1 YCSDIPQIFALLLPV
16 VLGFNIY
23 FIFFISSQSCADAYV
38 NTGLKSSASVRWRR
52 GVGCGRGSPLRGV
65 LAKQKVEQDSSRKS
79 LNHTQSPEVT
89 SKISSQNSEVNDSFK
104 SLTEKL
110 SAALVNVG
118 AKEDLVKQHA
128 KVAEEAVAGWEKA
141 ENEVTTLR
149 QQLEAAVQQNLALEV
164 RTNHLDGALKECVK
178 ELRQARE
185 EQEQRLKE
193 VIEEKTHEPELTK
206 TELEIQLSDLQAN
219 KSKYPPPADPNI
231 LLKLET
237 LEKENLALKFELSV
251 QSEELEIRTIERDLS
266 TQAAEAA
273 SKQQLESIKR
283 VAKLEAECRKLQSLA
298 RKSPSINDHKAVS
311 ISSFYVDSLTDSQS
325 DSAEKLN
332 ALDIDSFKL
341 NKLEHNEN
349 EHGCSD
355 SWALALI
362 AELDQFKSGKCVAKN
377 VPPSSVE
384 INNIM
389 DDFLEMERIASLSEG
404 QNEICHCTS
413 EIEDNSLKTELEVMG
428 QRVYELEEKLQ
439 KLEAEK
445 TELESALNATKDSL
459 ALSNAQLA
467 DTKTQMDGLQ
477 KELSLVNESKELLK
491 SRLVNMETEARIMSA
506 EVDSIKADIE
516 KERRFSSE
524 MTIKCQRLEKELA
537 RKTEEIKLHLAATSS
552 GELKVKQDLEVAA
565 ADRLSE
571 CQKTISSLARQ
582 LESLATLEDFLIDT
596 ANLPGFS
603 GGSSVPKTGLE
614 LWKLHSND
622 TFMPKKTLIP
632 TKQTENNCSPS
643 INSDDVESP
652 PSSSSSTS
660 SAVSLNNFGGH
671 SKSKNSF
678 EKLFSR
684 SKNGNQSDSHQG

>member
-1 YCSDIPQIFALLLPV
+1 MEKRSWLWKRKSSERSP
-16 VLGFNIY
+16 GETESSTS
-23 FIFFISSQSCADAYV
+23 ISSHSESNSDE
-38 NTGLKSSASVRWRR
+38 
-52 GVGCGRGSPLRGV
+52 
-65 LAKQKVEQDSSRKS
+65 KVDSRKS
-79 LNHTQSPEVT
+79 LNHTQSSEVT
-89 SKISSQNSEVNDSFK
+89 SKISTENSEVNDSFK

-185 EQEQRLKE
+185 EHEQRLNE
-193 VIEEKTHEPELTK
+193 VIQEKTHEWELTK
-206 TELEIQLSDLQAN
+206 NELEIQLSN
-219 KSKYPPPADPNI
+219 KSKYPPLADPNI

-237 LEKENLALKFELSV
+237 LEKENSALKFDLTV

-298 RKSPSINDHKAVS
+298 RKSPSVNDHKAVS
-311 ISSFYVDSLTDSQS
+311 ISSFYGDSLTDSQS
-325 DSAEKLN
+325 DSAEKIN

-341 NKLEHNEN
+341 NKLDHNEN

-377 VPPSSVE
+377 VQPSSVE

-389 DDFLEMERIASLSEG
+389 YDFLEMERIASLSEG
-404 QNEICHCTS
+404 QNEICHFTS
-413 EIEDNSLKTELEVMG
+413 ETEDNSLKTELEVMG
-428 QRVYELEEKLQ
+428 RRVFELEEKLQ

-445 TELESALNATKDSL
+445 AELETALNATKNSL
-459 ALSNAQLA
+459 AFSNTQIA

-477 KELSLVNESKELLK
+477 KELTMVNESKELLE

-506 EVDSIKADIE
+506 ELDSIKADVE
-516 KERRFSSE
+516 KERSFSSE
-524 MTIKCQRLEKELA
+524 MTIKCQRLENELA
-537 RKTEEIKLHLAATSS
+537 RKTEEIKLHLAATSN

-603 GGSSVPKTGLE
+603 GGSSVPKTGVE

-622 TFMPKKTLIP
+622 TFMPKKTLINP

-643 INSDDVESP
+643 INGDEVESP
-652 PSSSSSTS
+652 PSSSSSSSTSTSTS
-660 SAVSLNNFGGH
+660 SAVSLNHFGGH

-684 SKNGNQSDSHQG
+684 SKNGNQGESHQG